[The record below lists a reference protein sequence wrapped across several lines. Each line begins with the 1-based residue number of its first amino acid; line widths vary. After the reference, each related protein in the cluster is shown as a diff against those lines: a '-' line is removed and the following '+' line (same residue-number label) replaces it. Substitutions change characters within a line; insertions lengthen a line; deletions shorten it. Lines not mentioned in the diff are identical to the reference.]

1 MEDSLVTMGD
11 EETVAVDVNLDLD
24 MTDVLTE
31 DLVEKEAVAWV
42 EDMVA
47 EVEGYMVEEMVA
59 WMEEAWVEVTV
70 VEDTM
75 AGA

>member
-1 MEDSLVTMGD
+1 MAAEVNSDS
-11 EETVAVDVNLDLD
+11 D
-24 MTDVLTE
+24 MTDVLKE
-31 DLVEKEAVAWV
+31 DLVEGVTVAWV

-47 EVEGYMVEEMVA
+47 EVEDYMVEEMVA

-70 VEDTM
+70 VVDRM

>member
-1 MEDSLVTMGD
+1 MEDFLVTMG
-11 EETVAVDVNLDLD
+11 EKETVAVDVNSDLD
-24 MTDVLTE
+24 MMDVLTE
-31 DLVEKEAVAWV
+31 DLVEEETVAWV

-47 EVEGYMVEEMVA
+47 EAEDYMVEEMVA